1 MIRVRKETESKA
13 GERNMKSEK
22 GVIRHGDLLKPG
34 AGGVPGTG
42 KYMVS
47 VWYFIS
53 RRLFHFSR
61 TGYYGQ
67 HILEKTDFR

>member
-1 MIRVRKETESKA
+1 MESEEGSNQTRRLIKA
-13 GERNMKSEK
+13 W
-22 GVIRHGDLLKPG
+22 
-34 AGGVPGTG
+34 AGGWGCVPGTG
-42 KYMVS
+42 KHMVS